1 MSGPPPSSNVFCIQN
16 TESERPTD
24 MSIADD
30 LAILEQQ
37 ERILRFSTFNP
48 ETAWELGCV
57 LRASLM
63 DRRAGGTIEIEIANH
78 LLFACATPST
88 NPGQADWIRR
98 KRNVVHRFGRSSY
111 AIGRSLE
118 SNNETLQ
125 SRHFLEA
132 ADYAAHGG
140 GFPILLEGTGPVGSV
155 VVSGLPQ
162 RDDHNL
168 VVSALAKVL
177 EKDVPRLA

>member
-1 MSGPPPSSNVFCIQN
+1 
-16 TESERPTD
+16 

-37 ERILRFSTFNP
+37 EKLLRFTSFSSEAAWDLGCILRT
-48 ETAWELGCV
+48 L
-57 LRASLM
+57 LM
-63 DRRAGGTIEIEIANH
+63 DRPAGGTIEIELANH
-78 LLFACATPST
+78 LLFACATPGA

-111 AIGRSLE
+111 AIGRILE
-118 SNNETLQ
+118 NNAETLQ
-125 SRHFLEA
+125 SRHFLNA

-168 VVSALAKVL
+168 VISALAKIL
-177 EKDVPRLA
+177 NKDAPRLS

>member
-1 MSGPPPSSNVFCIQN
+1 
-16 TESERPTD
+16 

-37 ERILRFSTFNP
+37 EHLLRFASFNA
-48 ETAWELGCV
+48 EIAWELGCI
-57 LRASLM
+57 LRALLM
-63 DRRAGGTIEIEIANH
+63 DRGAGGTVEIELANH
-78 LLFACATPST
+78 LLFACATPTS

-98 KRNVVHRFGRSSY
+98 KRNVVHRFGRSTY
-111 AIGRSLE
+111 AIGRILE

-125 SRHFLEA
+125 SRHGLNA

-155 VVSGLPQ
+155 VMSGLPQ

-168 VVSALAKVL
+168 VISALAKIL
-177 EKDVPRLA
+177 NKDVPRLG

>member
-1 MSGPPPSSNVFCIQN
+1 
-16 TESERPTD
+16 

-37 ERILRFSTFNP
+37 EQILRFTSFNP
-48 ETAWELGCV
+48 ETAWQLGCL
-57 LRASLM
+57 LRTLLV
-63 DRRAGGTIEIEIANH
+63 DCQAGGSIEIELAGH
-78 LLFACATPST
+78 LLFACATPTS
-88 NPGQADWIRR
+88 NPGQFDWIRR

-111 AIGRSLE
+111 AIGRILE

-125 SRHFLEA
+125 SRHSLKL

-155 VVSGLPQ
+155 VISGLPQ
-162 RDDHNL
+162 RDDHCL
-168 VVSALAKVL
+168 VIAALAKLL
-177 EKDVPRLA
+177 EKDVPRLG

>member
-1 MSGPPPSSNVFCIQN
+1 
-16 TESERPTD
+16 

-30 LAILEQQ
+30 LATLQQQ
-37 ERILRFSTFNP
+37 EQILRFTNFNT
-48 ETAWELGCV
+48 ETAWELGCT
-57 LRASLM
+57 LRTLLM
-63 DRRAGGTIEIEIANH
+63 DRRVGGTVEIELANH
-78 LLFACATPST
+78 LLFACATPTS

-111 AIGRSLE
+111 AIGRILE

-125 SRHFLEA
+125 SLHSLKA

-140 GFPILLEGTGPVGSV
+140 GFPILLDGSGAVGSV
-155 VVSGLPQ
+155 VMSGLPQ

-168 VVSALAKVL
+168 VISALAKIL
-177 EKDVPRLA
+177 GKDVPRLA

>member
-1 MSGPPPSSNVFCIQN
+1 
-16 TESERPTD
+16 

-37 ERILRFSTFNP
+37 EQLLRFTSFNP
-48 ETAWELGCV
+48 ETAWELGCI
-57 LRASLM
+57 LRTLLM
-63 DRRAGGTIEIEIANH
+63 ERRAGGTIEIELANH
-78 LLFACATPST
+78 LLFACATPTS

-98 KRNVVHRFGRSSY
+98 KRNIVHRFGRSSY
-111 AIGRSLE
+111 AIGRILE

-125 SRHFLEA
+125 SRHGLNA

-155 VVSGLPQ
+155 VMSGLPQ

-168 VVSALAKVL
+168 AVSALAKIL
-177 EKDVPRLA
+177 DKDIPRLG

>member
-1 MSGPPPSSNVFCIQN
+1 
-16 TESERPTD
+16 

-30 LAILEQQ
+30 LATLQQQ
-37 ERILRFSTFNP
+37 EQILRFTNFNT
-48 ETAWELGCV
+48 ETAWELGCT
-57 LRASLM
+57 LRTLLM
-63 DRRAGGTIEIEIANH
+63 DRRVGGTVEIELANH
-78 LLFACATPST
+78 LLFACATPGA

-111 AIGRSLE
+111 AIGRILE

-125 SRHFLEA
+125 SRHSLKA

-140 GFPILLEGTGPVGSV
+140 GFPILLDGSGAVGSV
-155 VVSGLPQ
+155 VMSGLPQ

-168 VVSALAKVL
+168 VISALAKIL
-177 EKDVPRLA
+177 GKDVPRLA

>member
-1 MSGPPPSSNVFCIQN
+1 MP
-16 TESERPTD
+16 
-24 MSIADD
+24 IADD

-37 ERILRFSTFNP
+37 EQLLRFASFSP
-48 ETAWELGCV
+48 ETAWELGRI
-57 LRASLM
+57 LRTSLM
-63 DRRAGGTIEIEIANH
+63 ELHAGGTIEIELAGH
-78 LLFACATPST
+78 LLFTCATPTS

-111 AIGRSLE
+111 AIGRILE

-125 SRHFLEA
+125 SRHGLDA

-155 VVSGLPQ
+155 VMSGLPQ

-168 VVSALAKVL
+168 VISALAKIL
-177 EKDVPRLA
+177 SKDVPRLS

>member
-1 MSGPPPSSNVFCIQN
+1 
-16 TESERPTD
+16 

-37 ERILRFSTFNP
+37 EHLLRFTSFNP
-48 ETAWELGCV
+48 ETAWELGCT
-57 LRASLM
+57 LRTLLM
-63 DRRAGGTIEIEIANH
+63 DCRAGGTIEIELANH
-78 LLFACATPST
+78 LLFACATPT
-88 NPGQADWIRR
+88 ANAGQADWIRR

-111 AIGRSLE
+111 AIGRILE
-118 SNNETLQ
+118 NNNETLQ
-125 SRHFLEA
+125 SRHFLDG

-155 VVSGLPQ
+155 VMSGLPQ

-168 VVSALAKVL
+168 VISALAKIL
-177 EKDVPRLA
+177 NKDVPRLA

>member
-1 MSGPPPSSNVFCIQN
+1 
-16 TESERPTD
+16 

-37 ERILRFSTFNP
+37 EQLLRFTSFNA
-48 ETAWELGCV
+48 ETAWELGNI
-57 LRASLM
+57 LRTLLM
-63 DRRAGGTIEIEIANH
+63 ESRAGGTIEIELANH
-78 LLFACATPST
+78 LLFACATPGA

-98 KRNVVHRFGRSSY
+98 KRNTVHRFARSSY
-111 AIGRSLE
+111 AIGRLLE
-118 SNNETLQ
+118 GNNETLQ
-125 SRHFLEA
+125 SRHFLDV

-155 VVSGLPQ
+155 VFSGLPQ

-168 VVSALAKVL
+168 VVSALAQIL
-177 EKDVPRLA
+177 DKDVPRLA

>member
-1 MSGPPPSSNVFCIQN
+1 MP
-16 TESERPTD
+16 
-24 MSIADD
+24 IADD

-37 ERILRFSTFNP
+37 EQLLRFTSFNA
-48 ETAWELGCV
+48 ETAWELGNI
-57 LRASLM
+57 LRASLIE
-63 DRRAGGTIEIEIANH
+63 RHAGGTIEIELANH
-78 LLFACATPST
+78 LLFACATPTS

-111 AIGRSLE
+111 AIGRILE

-125 SRHFLEA
+125 SRHFLKTI
-132 ADYAAHGG
+132 DYAAHGG

-155 VVSGLPQ
+155 VMSGLPQ

-168 VVSALAKVL
+168 VVSALAKIL
-177 EKDVPRLA
+177 NTDVPRLA